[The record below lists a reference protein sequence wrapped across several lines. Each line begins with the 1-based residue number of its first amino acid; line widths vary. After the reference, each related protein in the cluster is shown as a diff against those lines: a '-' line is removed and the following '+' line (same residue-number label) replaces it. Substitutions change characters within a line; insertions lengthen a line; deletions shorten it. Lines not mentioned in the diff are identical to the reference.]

1 MIQWLKTTTAGE
13 MLLYLF
19 IAYNIIV
26 LLLYGYD
33 KMASK
38 TGNVKMRIREK
49 TLLWCAALFGGI
61 GACIG
66 VFALRH
72 KSRHRPFLIVVP
84 VACAVQALIAAF
96 LIWQY
101 LQ

>member
-1 MIQWLKTTTAGE
+1 

-19 IAYNIIV
+19 VFYNFIV
-26 LLLYGYD
+26 LALYAYD
-33 KMASK
+33 KAVSK
-38 TGNVKMRIREK
+38 TGNVKLRIPER
-49 TLLWCAALFGGI
+49 TLLHSAILFGGI

-72 KSRHRPFLIVVP
+72 KSRHRSFLLIVP
-84 VACAVQALIAAF
+84 VSCAIQALLAAF

>member
-19 IAYNIIV
+19 IAYNLLV
-26 LLLYGYD
+26 LALYAYD

-38 TGNVKMRIREK
+38 TGKVKMRIPER
-49 TLLWCAALFGGI
+49 TLLRCAITFGGI

-72 KSRHRPFLIVVP
+72 KSRHRSFLVVVP
-84 VACAVQALIAAF
+84 VSCAIQALLAAF